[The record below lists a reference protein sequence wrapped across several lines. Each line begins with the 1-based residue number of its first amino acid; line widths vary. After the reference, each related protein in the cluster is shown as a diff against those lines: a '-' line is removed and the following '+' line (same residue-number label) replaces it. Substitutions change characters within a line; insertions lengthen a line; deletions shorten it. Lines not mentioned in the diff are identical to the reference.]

1 MQGRWVGAV
10 TRPWCHNRR
19 PWSDLHH
26 AGDMD
31 RGIPPTTW
39 PHLMSHDCGSWKDV
53 QDGGKGPQA
62 HPVRSGWECDGCR
75 WRPIGDGNG
84 ASD

>member
-1 MQGRWVGAV
+1 MTLAR
-10 TRPWCHNRR
+10 NRGDGKPR
-19 PWSDLHH
+19 CWNRAPFADLQHP
-26 AGDMD
+26 GDAD
-31 RGIPPTTW
+31 RGIAPMVV
-39 PHLMSHDCGSWKDV
+39 PHRMSADCGSWKDV
-53 QDGGKGPQA
+53 QDVGKGPQA